1 MKLIKNY
8 LYNLSYQVLLIL
20 LPIITT
26 PYVTRIFSSNDLGTY
41 AFYNSIAT
49 YFLLLAGLGVANYG
63 TRLISQNRNHLQPI
77 FWSIYHLQLLATFLS
92 TLFYV
97 IVIIGLPRMQ
107 HPVAF
112 LFTISLI
119 SKGLDI
125 SWLFQ
130 GLEDFRRI
138 TIRNTLV
145 KIFGVASIFL
155 FVKSSDDL
163 VKYVFFLVIFEA
175 LGQLSMWIPAKKYI
189 GKWMWDWKQIQPHI
203 KPIIL
208 LFVPQIAVTLYV
220 SLDQT
225 MLGVL
230 AGNEDVGLYDQANK
244 ILKILLTVVTSL
256 GTVMLPRISG
266 LIADQKEEEVNRLYN
281 LSFLVYNL
289 VIFPMILGMLV
300 INEDFI
306 SIFLGPDF
314 QKVTMAIGI
323 MIWRI
328 FFIGWTNIMGIQILI
343 PRGKNKEYMISTTVP
358 AVFSMLLNLV
368 LIPYLGFIGAAITS
382 VLSESLVWFIQLYAT
397 REQLFQLSFYKS
409 LWRIL
414 LASILMFAVLIGLK
428 TIVHFSSLLNIMI
441 YVSIGAVT
449 YAGGLYILK
458 AVNLKELR
466 LEYLKK

>member
-63 TRLISQNRNHLQPI
+63 TRLISQNRNRLSST
-77 FWSIYHLQLLATFLS
+77 FWSIYQLQLIATSLS
-92 TLFYV
+92 ILFYA
-97 IVIIGLPRMQ
+97 ITIIGVPRMQ
-107 HPVAF
+107 HPVAL

-125 SWLFQ
+125 SWFFQ

-145 KIFGVASIFL
+145 KILGVASIFL
-155 FVKSSDDL
+155 FVKSSEDL
-163 VKYVFFLVIFEA
+163 GKYVFFLVVFEA

-189 GKWMWDWKQIQPHI
+189 GRWVWDWEQIKYHI
-203 KPIIL
+203 KPVIL
-208 LFVPQIAVTLYV
+208 LFVPQIAITLYI

-225 MLGVL
+225 MLGIL
-230 AGNEDVGLYDQANK
+230 AGNEEVGLYDQANK

-266 LIADQKEEEVNRLYN
+266 LITEKKEDEVNRLYN

-289 VIFPMILGMLV
+289 VIFPMILGMLI

-314 QKVTMAIGI
+314 QEVTIAISI
-323 MIWRI
+323 MIWRL

-343 PRGKNKEYMISTTVP
+343 PHGKNKEYMLSTTVP
-358 AVFSMLLNLV
+358 AVFSLLLNLG
-368 LIPYLGFIGAAITS
+368 LIPYLGFIGAAIAS
-382 VLSESLVWFIQLYAT
+382 VLSEFLVWLIQVYAT
-397 REQLFQLSFYKS
+397 REQLRQLSFYKS
-409 LWRIL
+409 MWRIL
-414 LASILMFAVLIGLK
+414 LASLLMFTVLLGLK
-428 TIVHFSSLLNIMI
+428 MTVHFSAFLNIMI
-441 YVSIGAVT
+441 YVSVGAVV
-449 YAGGLYILK
+449 YLGGLYILK
-458 AVNLKELR
+458 AVDLKELR